1 MRFLHLMDCMVSQQ
15 RAQLKDGENGMMTET
30 NGWTLWPIQGPA
42 YLCFPHMLHHTYLF
56 VHYHP
61 NPTRQQMENLLNER
75 SQKFARWNNERGE
88 LTTQWEVS
96 GVHRPLASVS
106 KMLEADNV
114 VWFSREDY
122 GGTGLY
128 NRKTGKT
135 MKLFLKDGIFVLPAW
150 VRGAAVTGGS
160 TAGSSGPSGF
170 TRPAARL

>member
-1 MRFLHLMDCMVSQQ
+1 
-15 RAQLKDGENGMMTET
+15 
-30 NGWTLWPIQGPA
+30 
-42 YLCFPHMLHHTYLF
+42 MLVGT
-56 VHYHP
+56 
-61 NPTRQQMENLLNER
+61 T
-75 SQKFARWNNERGE
+75 KGDE